1 MVANVR
7 IIGTTS
13 QALEGR
19 AQGGLFN
26 IELLEKSLLEMV
38 WSGRI
43 TQGEGA
49 LVTNAR
55 HKELLD
61 KVLSSMVSAG
71 NLIKTKAHP
80 ELIAVDLKEA
90 IFDLGLIVGRSV
102 SDEVLNRIFEN
113 FCIGK

>member
-1 MVANVR
+1 M
-7 IIGTTS
+7 
-13 QALEGR
+13 
-19 AQGGLFN
+19 GLTPLFKDDIMIEISVEKRKN
-26 IELLEKSLLEMV
+26 IELLEKSILDIV
-38 WSGRI
+38 WSGKF

-49 LVTNAR
+49 IVTNAR

-61 KVLSSMVSAG
+61 KAFNNMLSVSKSIRGA
-71 NLIKTKAHP
+71 LHP

-90 IFDLGLIVGRSV
+90 IFNLGLIIGRSV